1 MLYDQEAG
9 FVLKRPSGAVSA
21 GRERNSGG
29 CCFSSDP
36 RGTEAIVRDQRVLS
50 CSRVTLR
57 TPGRAQAYAV
67 VLQTRLVL
75 GGDIFDKVP
84 TGKKD
89 LTVRLYF
96 PDYLAGFG

>member
-1 MLYDQEAG
+1 M
-9 FVLKRPSGAVSA
+9 LKRPSGAVSA
-21 GRERNSGG
+21 GREWNSGG
-29 CCFSSDP
+29 WCFSSDP

-84 TGKKD
+84 TGKKRPNSKI
-89 LTVRLYF
+89 VF
-96 PDYLAGFG
+96 S